1 MWEWTRQNN
10 LRSKETLCRERHHSK
25 NTSWISTKVKFHAS
39 LLPWWSGFF
48 AFWNAALSSWKRNL
62 QGFLSPPA
70 VLQGPGC
77 FLSRATLLPPLFSLP
92 RSLSASFKHWCTWS
106 LVLCRN
112 SWHPRARAQWACS
125 APPCRGRKLV
135 YIRVIPGIA
144 SMSAQST
151 CSRLWGKP
159 VWLCPRKCAS
169 CFSFFTPFLI
179 SKTDS

>member
-1 MWEWTRQNN
+1 MYRERDITAKTLCEFLQKLNSMQVCFHDGVVF
-10 LRSKETLCRERHHSK
+10 LCFEMLHSAPEKETCRVFFLLLHFSRGRAASCQEPLCCPLCS
-25 NTSWISTKVKFHAS
+25 A
-39 LLPWWSGFF
+39 
-48 AFWNAALSSWKRNL
+48 
-62 QGFLSPPA
+62 
-70 VLQGPGC
+70 
-77 FLSRATLLPPLFSLP
+77 SRA

-169 CFSFFTPFLI
+169 CFSFFTPF
-179 SKTDS
+179 